1 MMSMTMN
8 RPETTLFMLMSVDGK
23 ISTGDSDDLDFDKD
37 LPRIVGGEEGLHQY
51 YELERQTDLF
61 SLNTGR
67 VMEKI
72 GMNNEVEEPKRLPVS
87 FVILDNEPHLTKNGV
102 INLTK
107 KVKKL
112 FIVTTNDKHPA
123 LEERLEDL
131 TVLLEPGDYRL
142 EALFEKLKNDY
153 EVDAMT
159 VQSGG
164 TLNAALFKAN
174 LIDHL
179 SIVVAPLIVGGKT
192 TPTLVDGEAIHSL
205 ADLKNLVPLRLVN
218 VEQLADSYLHLRYDV
233 LR

>member
-1 MMSMTMN
+1 
-8 RPETTLFMLMSVDGK
+8 MLMSVDGK

-37 LPRIVGGEEGLHQY
+37 LPRIVGVKEGLHQY

-67 VMEKI
+67 VMEKL
-72 GMNNEVEEPKRLPVS
+72 GVNDKAEEPRRLPVS
-87 FVILDNEPHLTKNGV
+87 YIILDNKPHLTKDGV
-102 INLTK
+102 IYLAK

-112 FIVTTNDKHPA
+112 FIVTTNEGHPA
-123 LEERLEDL
+123 LEERIENL
-131 TVLLEPGDYRL
+131 TVSLEPGNYRL
-142 EALFEKLKNDY
+142 EKLFEKLKREY
-153 EVDAMT
+153 EIDAIT
-159 VQSGG
+159 IQSGG
-164 TLNAALFKAN
+164 TLNAELFRAD

-179 SIVVAPLIVGGKT
+179 SIVMAPLVVGGTT

-205 ADLKNLVPLRLVN
+205 ADLKNLVPLKLVG